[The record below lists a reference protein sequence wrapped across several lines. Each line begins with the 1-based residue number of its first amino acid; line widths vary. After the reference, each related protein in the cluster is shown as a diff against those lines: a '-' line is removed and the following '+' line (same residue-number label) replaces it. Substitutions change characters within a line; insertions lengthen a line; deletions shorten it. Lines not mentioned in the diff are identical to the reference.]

1 MADGVRVRVR
11 LGPVRASAEQR
22 SGEAMERRGRDGE
35 SRRGFTSSA
44 MEVTT
49 LDSFKETEFP
59 VWDKIGAVVRLSYGI
74 GECFFLSPRL
84 NFEFYGNKKL
94 LLHLIFLLL

>member
-1 MADGVRVRVR
+1 MADGVGVR
-11 LGPVRASAEQR
+11 LSPVRASAEQR
-22 SGEAMERRGRDGE
+22 SGEAMERRGREGE
-35 SRRGFTSSA
+35 SSSSSRRGFTSSA

-74 GECFFLSPRL
+74 GKPR
-84 NFEFYGNKKL
+84 KR
-94 LLHLIFLLL
+94 IFRYMYVYIVKAVKESI